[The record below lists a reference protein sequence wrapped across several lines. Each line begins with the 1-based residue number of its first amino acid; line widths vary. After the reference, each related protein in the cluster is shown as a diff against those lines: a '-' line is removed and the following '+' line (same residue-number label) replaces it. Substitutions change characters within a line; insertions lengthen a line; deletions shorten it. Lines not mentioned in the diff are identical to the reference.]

1 MKTLAAALSLLLACA
16 DPASAYLK
24 FGLTTSG
31 GTAPVKWSGTVRY
44 FITQGTSVPGVS
56 AADFQAAIAR
66 AFATWEAVPTSS
78 IRYESGGPTSARPL
92 EDDGRSTLGFLDKPE
107 FDRTLASTSIL
118 VDDVTGEIV
127 ESDIFFNSIF
137 PWSVAGAGESNRFD
151 LESIAVHEI
160 GHMSG
165 LGHSA
170 LAETELVDGRRRVTA
185 AETVMFPIAYLPGNI
200 DDRTLKADDVAG
212 ISDVYPDGG
221 FQANLGSLS
230 GHATLDGRGLFGAHV
245 MAFNPATQKI
255 VAGFTLDQAGTFSLA
270 ALDPGVYVVRVE
282 PLDDADIG
290 SFFGLD
296 MYPVELDFR
305 VTFADRLVVVP
316 KGGDSGAVDVSV
328 VRK

>member
-107 FDRTLASTSIL
+107 FDRTLASTSVL

-151 LESIAVHEI
+151 R
-160 GHMSG
+160 
-165 LGHSA
+165 A
-170 LAETELVDGRRRVTA
+170 LALAVSDGLITRQGDGRVA
-185 AETVMFPIAYLPGNI
+185 AI
-200 DDRTLKADDVAG
+200 
-212 ISDVYPDGG
+212 
-221 FQANLGSLS
+221 
-230 GHATLDGRGLFGAHV
+230 
-245 MAFNPATQKI
+245 
-255 VAGFTLDQAGTFSLA
+255 
-270 ALDPGVYVVRVE
+270 
-282 PLDDADIG
+282 
-290 SFFGLD
+290 
-296 MYPVELDFR
+296 
-305 VTFADRLVVVP
+305 
-316 KGGDSGAVDVSV
+316 
-328 VRK
+328 